1 MSQSYFFSSDKT
13 FDQKAGIFVHHHG
26 SSGNP
31 TVNPSNY
38 EQYID
43 DEVSL
48 ILDMGYKNIE
58 TPFTHVTDY
67 SSEFVTVI
75 QYLVDKLLENNI
87 SVMLIA
93 QGTQNNS
100 MTESEINKDSENYLS
115 VLTKFIKANA
125 SKRLIYEGI
134 NEPDSSNWYGQNTM
148 GGYLK
153 ALEWNKKL
161 KNVIKLNDSS
171 ATFVDAVLDPIY
183 GIPFIKSGNI
193 NPTEYAM
200 HSYVKNIG
208 SKGSKIPEQQL
219 LNATYATSYQGNIF
233 AMTEFGIASEYE
245 GTDVEDDWQGIV
257 SADEA
262 AALTVR
268 QMIIQDSLGA
278 PMQYN
283 FILGYLYVFKKY
295 QFFDADKNILPV
307 GVEVKKALS
316 QLSGYKFNKWLVA
329 NYSTHNSYI
338 AEYISGSS
346 KKYAFWNSDGSDGD
360 VTIGSKTIFMT
371 SKVQYTN
378 ETLYEEI
385 DTFILQTPIGISTID
400 TSRYTNNQYFT
411 LEIPDVPGYNHNSTT
426 AVKSDS
432 GITSL
437 KNDVYYQI
445 SGFKDL
451 VVSNGGVIPYA
462 GTVPCSQ
469 LEQGFIVQF
478 TAEQA
483 GNVLT
488 ITLNGI
494 EFTYNGKVAVGDVF
508 ELSGYE
514 YTKNGISIVNDTNKA
529 YFTLNPYANNSILG
543 SLVGEIKIV
552 GFQNLYA

>member
-1 MSQSYFFSSDKT
+1 MSQAYFFNYDKT

-31 TVNPSNY
+31 TVNLSNY
-38 EQYID
+38 KQYID
-43 DEVSL
+43 DEISL

-75 QYLVDKLLENNI
+75 QYLVDKSLDNGI

-93 QGTQNNS
+93 QGTQNSS
-100 MTESEINKDSENYLS
+100 MTESEIKKDSEKYLS
-115 VLTKFIKANA
+115 VLTEFIKANT
-125 SKRLIYEGI
+125 SKQLIYEGI

-148 GGYLK
+148 SGYLK

-200 HSYVKNIG
+200 HSYIKNIG
-208 SKGSKIPEQQL
+208 TKGSNTPERQL
-219 LNATYATSYQGNIF
+219 LNATYPTSYQGNKF

-245 GTDVEDDWQGIV
+245 GNDVETDWQGLV
-257 SADEA
+257 SADES

-268 QMIIQDSLGA
+268 QMIIQDYLKT

-295 QFFDADKNILPV
+295 QFFDLDKNMLPV
-307 GVEVKKALS
+307 GVEVKKALQ
-316 QLSGYKFNKWLVA
+316 QLSGYKFNKWIVTAYGDHKSYVA
-329 NYSTHNSYI
+329 QYVN
-338 AEYISGSS
+338 GS
-346 KKYAFWNSDGSDGD
+346 KKRYAFWNSDSSDGD
-360 VTIGSKTIFMT
+360 ITIGSKTISAT
-371 SKVQYTN
+371 SKVQYTD
-378 ETLYEEI
+378 EQLDEEI
-385 DTFILQTPIGISTID
+385 NTFILQTPVGISTID
-400 TSRYTNNQYFT
+400 TSNYASNQYFT
-411 LEIPDVPGYNHNSTT
+411 LGIPDIAGYKHNSTLAFKLNDGT
-426 AVKSDS
+426 TK
-432 GITSL
+432 L
-437 KNDVYYQI
+437 KNDVYYQL
-445 SGFKDL
+445 SGSEDL
-451 VVSNGGVIPYA
+451 LTSNGGTIPYT

-469 LEQGFIVQF
+469 LEQGFIIKF
-478 TAEQA
+478 TSEQA
-483 GNVLT
+483 GNVLR
-488 ITLNGI
+488 ITLNEI
-494 EFTYNGKVAVGDVF
+494 EFIYNGTIAVGDVF

-514 YTKNGISIVNDTNKA
+514 YTRNGISVVSNTNKA
-529 YFTLNPYANNSILG
+529 YFTLKPYADNSISG
-543 SLVGEIKIV
+543 SLIGEIEII
-552 GFQNLYA
+552 GLQNLYA